1 MLLLLMHL
9 LCFFTV
15 VVAVVAAVDA
25 VVGILAFVAAI
36 VVDDVALKNPA
47 AVLSMSK
54 DPRYFIKLTIP
65 VVAGL
70 LFLHGKN

>member
-1 MLLLLMHL
+1 MLLLMLL
-9 LCFFTV
+9 LCYLWLLLLLLDSWIPAFVTAV
-15 VVAVVAAVDA
+15 VVA
-25 VVGILAFVAAI
+25 
-36 VVDDVALKNPA
+36 DVALKNPA

-65 VVAGL
+65 AVAGL